1 LSTAAP
7 DAAQRQRAWDAW
19 LALRQEPALEP
30 DTPLIDPHHHLWDR
44 GGHTYL
50 PADFAA
56 DVAASGHRVLQ
67 TVYVECLSEF
77 RRTGPAALQPV
88 GETEFVAG
96 LSGLQTGPGGPSV
109 ADGIVARA
117 DLSLGDAVQEVLD
130 AHEQAGQ
137 GRLRGIRFASAFD
150 TDPAIHKAYPTRAG
164 MLREPEVHAG
174 ARCMARRGLSFD
186 AWLFFHQL
194 DDLYA
199 LACACP
205 DLAIVIDHCGAP
217 IGIGPYA
224 DRRPEIFETWRTA
237 LQPFA
242 ALPQVSLKFG
252 GEAVFRRVPGHLRSA
267 TLHVREQLPG
277 RPHGLHLRQSVERL
291 QASGGTAVCRR
302 AGCAD
307 AGHSAADLSALSRD
321 SVVRRCNSLALA
333 WVVGCRGRTTLALA
347 RVAAGAARRGL
358 IGGLVGR

>member
-96 LSGLQTGPGGPSV
+96 LSGLRTGPGGPSV

-252 GEAVFRRVPGHLRSA
+252 GMAMPVAGFGWRSLDAPPDSEVLAQAWKPYFDVCLDIFGPQRCMFESNFPVDRTGCTYGSLWNAFKRLAAPLSADERDALMQGTARRVY
-267 TLHVREQLPG
+267 
-277 RPHGLHLRQSVERL
+277 RL
-291 QASGGTAVCRR
+291 
-302 AGCAD
+302 
-307 AGHSAADLSALSRD
+307 
-321 SVVRRCNSLALA
+321 
-333 WVVGCRGRTTLALA
+333 
-347 RVAAGAARRGL
+347 
-358 IGGLVGR
+358 